1 MLDLALV
8 ESNAFRLVYLQKHIG
23 DKEKAKIRAPLIEM
37 IELPVTIESRIVIT
51 SAVYIA
57 AKPSWRVA
65 GTLFQ
70 EVGGVGINAAITY
83 GFGPAGTA
91 VVDVSRRTILLN
103 STELHIFPKLATEH
117 RYRFEP
123 VRWLPEVTLGVWEYT
138 GPETDTTEELLQTVK
153 VDLVRI
159 ESKLN
164 ALVNS

>member
-8 ESNAFRLVYLQKHIG
+8 ESGSFRLVYLRKHIG
-23 DKEKAKIRAPLIEM
+23 NKELAKIRAPMIEM
-37 IELPVTIESRIVIT
+37 IELPITIASRVLIV
-51 SAVYIA
+51 SAVHIA

-70 EVGGVGINAAITY
+70 EVAGVGVNAAATY

-117 RYRFEP
+117 RYRFEA
-123 VRWLPEVTLGVWEYT
+123 VRWLPDVTLGVWEYI

-153 VDLVRI
+153 VDLVRVENKI
-159 ESKLN
+159 NILM
-164 ALVNS
+164 NS